1 MSFFFVTFSSPLT
14 KVYLFFVK
22 IRAQNDTPVIALI
35 FIIPA
40 TIIMERKWS
49 YSKFNWAFAKSFP
62 KWRQMRVGMACIVAN
77 FLTKMMS
84 SLLHLNFCQ
93 SMHISGLRPS
103 PFSPAWFLPITVIN
117 LQIDYYRVQQCFAY
131 VHHWGSQV
139 KKECRTCCNSQ
150 ALLLCNPLLFLTSL
164 SINRSRLKKI
174 TRLPV
179 HCRSLLYP
187 TWHFVGLQF

>member
-1 MSFFFVTFSSPLT
+1 M
-14 KVYLFFVK
+14 
-22 IRAQNDTPVIALI
+22 QNI
-35 FIIPA
+35 FPN
-40 TIIMERKWS
+40 EDKWELAS
-49 YSKFNWAFAKSFP
+49 
-62 KWRQMRVGMACIVAN
+62 CIVAN

-117 LQIDYYRVQQCFAY
+117 LQIDYRVQQCFAY
-131 VHHWGSQV
+131 LHHWGSQV
-139 KKECRTCCNSQ
+139 KECRTCCNSE
-150 ALLLCNPLLFLTSL
+150 ALLLCNPLLFLTSV

-179 HCRSLLYP
+179 HCLSSCWTSKRTLWQKYILVP
-187 TWHFVGLQF
+187 KITALAWKFNLFG